1 MKTARRPEPTA
12 EFLARWSAWLVPC
25 VSVIAM
31 LLFFVLPAHV
41 HDLIYSHSSLFVPV
55 IPAATA
61 FAAWRRRR
69 QYHDGQAWGWVL
81 AGMTGFLGYEA
92 IWYVSYLLNS
102 TRVMPLADLSNL
114 VFAPLVLV
122 GVLRATRTNTTAVE
136 GRRRIL
142 DAAILT
148 IAAATLLYTVSV
160 LLGGGIKPVTTFAD
174 ALVVLTPLSDLLT
187 LSGLAW
193 VWVRR
198 DGRSIPG
205 WTRIVGLALLIGLV
219 ADLWY
224 ALPMSA
230 GQPSP
235 WFVRAAWYGNWS
247 ALGIGAAQAMRP
259 DVRSVVTIRPSRLP
273 YVLAMACYGGLAVAV
288 ALHRQDA
295 ITAATIGVGAITF
308 LVLTRQFLAMSD
320 FSQMQSE
327 RVRIESN
334 ARLAALVRH
343 GSDLLT
349 IISADSTIRYASPSH
364 EYVFG
369 IDAGSLIGRSI
380 FGEIH
385 HDDLSYA
392 DGSVRRVLIDDA
404 VRESYVVRMRAASG
418 EWRWIESLV
427 TNLLHEPAIG
437 GLVVNGRDITERKV
451 LEEQLR
457 EQALRDPLTGLGNRR
472 LFADRMAH
480 AVERIARTP
489 ETIAVLLL
497 DLDHFKFINDSLG
510 HAQGDALL
518 CAVAERL
525 RDVLRSADTVVRL
538 GGDEFA
544 ILLENISDPVEA
556 DLTATRVQAALA
568 RPFLMQAREVTV
580 RASIGIALASA
591 AMPTDDLL
599 TDADVA
605 MYAAKSA
612 GRGCTER
619 YSKAMRARI
628 AERHEVEADLRQAL
642 QRNEFRLLYQPI
654 IDLQTGR
661 IVGAEALIRWR
672 HPEHGEILPDRFIS
686 VAEESGLIV
695 DLGRFVLRRAAQDSA
710 LFRQKSLNSVA
721 FRVAVNF
728 SARQLL
734 CADLVS
740 DIAAALADAQ
750 MPGNALIMELTES
763 VLAEDEKVVTDR
775 LDAVQ
780 RLGVQVAL
788 DDFGTGYSALAYLRR
803 FPIDILKVD
812 KSFVSWVRRD
822 ESDDGVTRAILAMGQ
837 SLSMQTV
844 AEGIETTAQLDWLRA
859 LGCTHGQGYLFSRPV
874 PRGELLRLIGSW
886 EPLNYAAPAAA
897 TLVRDIA

>member
-1 MKTARRPEPTA
+1 M
-12 EFLARWSAWLVPC
+12 
-25 VSVIAM
+25 
-31 LLFFVLPAHV
+31 
-41 HDLIYSHSSLFVPV
+41 
-55 IPAATA
+55 
-61 FAAWRRRR
+61 
-69 QYHDGQAWGWVL
+69 
-81 AGMTGFLGYEA
+81 
-92 IWYVSYLLNS
+92 
-102 TRVMPLADLSNL
+102 
-114 VFAPLVLV
+114 
-122 GVLRATRTNTTAVE
+122 
-136 GRRRIL
+136 
-142 DAAILT
+142 
-148 IAAATLLYTVSV
+148 
-160 LLGGGIKPVTTFAD
+160 
-174 ALVVLTPLSDLLT
+174 
-187 LSGLAW
+187 
-193 VWVRR
+193 
-198 DGRSIPG
+198 
-205 WTRIVGLALLIGLV
+205 
-219 ADLWY
+219 
-224 ALPMSA
+224 
-230 GQPSP
+230 
-235 WFVRAAWYGNWS
+235 
-247 ALGIGAAQAMRP
+247 
-259 DVRSVVTIRPSRLP
+259 
-273 YVLAMACYGGLAVAV
+273 
-288 ALHRQDA
+288 
-295 ITAATIGVGAITF
+295 
-308 LVLTRQFLAMSD
+308 
-320 FSQMQSE
+320 
-327 RVRIESN
+327 
-334 ARLAALVRH
+334 
-343 GSDLLT
+343 
-349 IISADSTIRYASPSH
+349 
-364 EYVFG
+364 
-369 IDAGSLIGRSI
+369 
-380 FGEIH
+380 
-385 HDDLSYA
+385 
-392 DGSVRRVLIDDA
+392 
-404 VRESYVVRMRAASG
+404 
-418 EWRWIESLV
+418 
-427 TNLLHEPAIG
+427 
-437 GLVVNGRDITERKV
+437 
-451 LEEQLR
+451 
-457 EQALRDPLTGLGNRR
+457 
-472 LFADRMAH
+472 
-480 AVERIARTP
+480 
-489 ETIAVLLL
+489 
-497 DLDHFKFINDSLG
+497 
-510 HAQGDALL
+510 
-518 CAVAERL
+518 
-525 RDVLRSADTVVRL
+525 
-538 GGDEFA
+538 
-544 ILLENISDPVEA
+544 
-556 DLTATRVQAALA
+556 QAALA
-568 RPFLMQAREVTV
+568 RPFLTQAREVTV